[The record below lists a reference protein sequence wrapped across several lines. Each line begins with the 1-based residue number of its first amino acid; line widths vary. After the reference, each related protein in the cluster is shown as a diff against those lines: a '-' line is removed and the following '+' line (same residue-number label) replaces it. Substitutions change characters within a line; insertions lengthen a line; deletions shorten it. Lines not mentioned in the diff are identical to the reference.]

1 MATLRLLEF
10 KADEETDEVGSD
22 SPYFV
27 FFIGK
32 ASSPNT
38 AQLVRIRQPHWD
50 NEVDSGDLYKPNTN
64 VAGGVDANT
73 LVLCALM
80 EEDDNADIV
89 TGNGPFKKIRTDMRT
104 LLEAFGA
111 GGSSSLSQV
120 ASNLI
125 PEFRKSL
132 NKHVTNDDVV
142 DVEHIPTNI
151 NLKQHGSFAF
161 KGDGGKYRVW
171 FEMA

>member
-1 MATLRLLEF
+1 MATLRLNEF
-10 KADEETDEVGSD
+10 KCYEETNENDDD

-32 ASSPNT
+32 SNNPDA

-50 NEVDSGDLYKPNTN
+50 NDVAAGDLLRPYTN
-64 VAGGVDANT
+64 VSGGIDSNT

-89 TGNGPFKKIRTDMRT
+89 TGNGPFKKIRRDMRIEF
-104 LLEAFGA
+104 EAA
-111 GGSSSLSQV
+111 AALGSSSGQI
-120 ASNLI
+120 ASHLI
-125 PEFRKSL
+125 PQFRKAL
-132 NKHVTNDDVV
+132 NKYVTNDDLV

-151 NLKQHGSFAF
+151 NLKQHGSFSF
-161 KGDGGKYRVW
+161 EGDGGRYKAW
-171 FEMA
+171 FEMV

>member
-32 ASSPNT
+32 PNSPDT

-89 TGNGPFKKIRTDMRT
+89 TGNGPFKKIRKDVRT
-104 LLEAFGA
+104 FFKAFAA
-111 GGSSSLSQV
+111 GGSSPLSQI
-120 ASNLI
+120 ASKLVL
-125 PEFRKSL
+125 EFRKSL
-132 NKHVTNDDVV
+132 NKHVTMMMSWMSSTFR
-142 DVEHIPTNI
+142 PT
-151 NLKQHGSFAF
+151 ST
-161 KGDGGKYRVW
+161 
-171 FEMA
+171 